1 MVANADKCHLLTST
15 SEEVCVKIENGI
27 IKKFLQEKLLGK
39 VIDNRLTFEPHVEN
53 LCKKVGQRLHALAR
67 IANYMD
73 ISKRHH
79 IMNAFILSQFWY
91 CLLIWMFH
99 SRKFNHR
106 INEIHECALRVVYND
121 QQFSFE
127 ELLEIDNSFSIHKR
141 NHQKLVIEMFK
152 VNNGLSV
159 QVISENVHFVENHYN
174 LRHQSRTKFKV
185 DHDKNETYGKQSL
198 SYLVPKI
205 WNSIPQEIKNVTTL
219 AAFKTKIKHWKPICS
234 CRICRI
240 YIHHGFFM

>member
-39 VIDNRLTFEPHVEN
+39 VIDNRLTFEPHMEN
-53 LCKKVGQRLHALAR
+53 LCKKVGQRPHALAR

-73 ISKRHH
+73 ISKGHH
-79 IMNAFILSQFWY
+79 MNAFILSQFLC

-99 SRKFNHR
+99 SRKLNHR
-106 INEIHECALRVVYND
+106 INEIHECALRIVYND
-121 QQFSFE
+121 QQFTFE
-127 ELLEIDNSFSIHKR
+127 ELLEIDNSFSIHNR
-141 NHQKLVIEMFK
+141 NHQKLAIEMFK

-159 QVISENVHFVENHYN
+159 QVISESFHFVENHYN

-185 DHDKNETYGKQSL
+185 DHDKNKTWQA
-198 SYLVPKI
+198 I
-205 WNSIPQEIKNVTTL
+205 SIISGT
-219 AAFKTKIKHWKPICS
+219 
-234 CRICRI
+234 
-240 YIHHGFFM
+240 